1 LRSEREPEGS
11 FSSNGGATTMITLAD
26 VKHNP
31 AFESFMKQGDTHLEA
46 IGFTEHGNR
55 HAGLVSNISRNILI
69 RLGYDQRL
77 AELAAIAGFLHDIG
91 NVVTRHDHGQTGAL
105 IVTNI
110 LAQMGMD
117 YSEIAIVMGA
127 IGNHEEE
134 YGEPVSDVSAAVILA
149 DKSDVHRSRVRN
161 RDIATF
167 DIHDRVNYAVV
178 HSFLN
183 VDDATRDI
191 TLNLTIDNE
200 ICPVMEYF
208 EIFLIRMVMCRRA
221 ASFLKAVFRI
231 EINGAKIL

>member
-1 LRSEREPEGS
+1 
-11 FSSNGGATTMITLAD
+11 M
-26 VKHNP
+26 
-31 AFESFMKQGDTHLEA
+31 
-46 IGFTEHGNR
+46 
-55 HAGLVSNISRNILI
+55 I
-69 RLGYDQRL
+69 RLGFDQRR
-77 AELAAIAGFLHDIG
+77 AELAAIAGYLHDIG
-91 NVVTRHDHGQTGAL
+91 NVVTRHDHGQAGAL
-105 IVTNI
+105 IVANLLT
-110 LAQMGMD
+110 QMGMD
-117 YSEIAIVMGA
+117 YPEIAIIMGA

-161 RDIATF
+161 RDVATF

-183 VDDATRDI
+183 VDDASDASDAPDAPDAPDVSRNI

-221 ASFLKAVFRI
+221 AAFLKAVFRI